1 VRGGLHVGGPDGD
14 HALQQ
19 LSELIA
25 ERAVQS
31 DANVKLL
38 DRGVQDVLKGTGYQW
53 HPNVAE
59 DQRMAGIL
67 VAALKANLG
76 W

>member
-1 VRGGLHVGGPDGD
+1 
-14 HALQQ
+14 
-19 LSELIA
+19 
-25 ERAVQS
+25 
-31 DANVKLL
+31 VKLL
-38 DRGVQDVLKGTGYQW
+38 DLGMQDVLKGTGCQW

-59 DQRMAGIL
+59 DQRMAGVL